1 MAPNVER
8 VRYLIRSLVAA
19 AAALAVLGPGA
30 LAPAQANATT
40 EARPV
45 AMGPDHGVHLP
56 LSEPPGVTQGLR
68 VATFNASL
76 NRPRSG
82 QLASDLATPLDA
94 QARAV
99 AQIVQSTAPD
109 VLLLNEF
116 DYDANGAAAEAFAE
130 NYLARS
136 QGGQPPIDY
145 PHVYVAPVN
154 TGIPSGA
161 DLDGNGIV
169 GGPADALGY
178 GDFEGQ
184 YGMVLFSK
192 YPMDT
197 ANVRTFQNFL
207 WQDMPHSQL
216 PTEHYSDL
224 VRSILPL
231 PSKSMWDVP
240 ITIGEKTIHVIAA
253 HPTPPVF
260 DGPEKRNRTRNH
272 DEIRLINDYLGAR
285 GGTGQYIYDDA
296 GKRGPLAPGSDFVV
310 LGDLNSDPSAGDSD
324 PAAISGLL
332 ANELLVDPLPAA
344 PRENGTSARGL
355 AGVTGSVL
363 GTADFGHG
371 GADVLRVDYVLP
383 AATLGVRGSGVYWP
397 RAGQAGTELVSGWP
411 PASSDHRLV
420 WVDLDLQG

>member
-1 MAPNVER
+1 M
-8 VRYLIRSLVAA
+8 RYLIRSAA
-19 AAALAVLGPGA
+19 AAATLAVLGLGA
-30 LAPAQANATT
+30 LAPAQAHAMT
-40 EARPV
+40 EAKPLAMEMDPSAPIPHAEPRGV
-45 AMGPDHGVHLP
+45 A
-56 LSEPPGVTQGLR
+56 TRLR

-76 NRPRSG
+76 NRSSPG
-82 QLASDLATPLDA
+82 QLASDLATPRDA

-99 AQIVQSTAPD
+99 AQIVQRTAPD

-116 DYDANGAAAEAFAE
+116 DYDAEGTAAGAFKD

-136 QGGQPPIDY
+136 QDGQPPIDY
-145 PHVYVAPVN
+145 PHVYRAPSN

-169 GGPADALGY
+169 GGPSDALGY

-197 ANVRTFQNFL
+197 ANIRTFQNFL
-207 WQDMPHSQL
+207 WRDMPHSQL
-216 PTEHYSDL
+216 PTGHYPEL

-240 ITIGEKTIHVIAA
+240 INVGEKTIHVIAA

-272 DEIRLINDYLGAR
+272 DEIRLINDYLGAQ
-285 GGTGQYIYDDA
+285 GGSGGYIYDDA
-296 GKRGPLAPGSDFVV
+296 GNRGPLAPGSDFVV

-324 PAAISGLL
+324 PAAIRALL
-332 ANELLVDPLPAA
+332 ANPLLVDPLPTTQ
-344 PRENGTSARGL
+344 RESGTSARGL
-355 AGVTGSVL
+355 AGVSGSVL
-363 GTADFGHG
+363 GTADFGRG
-371 GADVLRVDYVLP
+371 GAGVLRVDYVLP

-397 RAGQAGTELVSGWP
+397 RAGSPGAGLVSGRP

-420 WVDLDLQG
+420 WIELDLQR